1 MAATITWDIATLE
14 RTLEDDVVHT
24 VHYTVTAKDQE
35 VVTSAYGS
43 VGLDPADPDSFIPYE
58 SLDKAIV
65 IGWAKTKLG
74 DEQVK
79 TIETALENEIKDR
92 LSPNESTGVPW

>member
-1 MAATITWDIATLE
+1 MAATVTWDIATLE
-14 RTLEDDVVHT
+14 RKLEDGAVHT
-24 VHYTVTAKDQE
+24 VHYIVTAKDQE
-35 VVTSAYGS
+35 VVTRAYGS
-43 VGLDPADPDSFIPYE
+43 VGLDPADPDSFVPYE

-65 IGWAKTKLG
+65 IGWVKTKLS

-79 TIETALENEIKDR
+79 TIETTLENEIKGR